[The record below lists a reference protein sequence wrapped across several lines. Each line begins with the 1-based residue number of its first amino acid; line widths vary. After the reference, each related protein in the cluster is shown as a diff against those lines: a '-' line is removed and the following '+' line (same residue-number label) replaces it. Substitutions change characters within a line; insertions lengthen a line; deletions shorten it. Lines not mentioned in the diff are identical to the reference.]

1 MEVEPVSNGVQQDS
15 REAGKQIMES
25 IKEEVASSG
34 SNGRNADLSVH
45 IPPRPVV
52 FGSSRSGKGLLQS
65 QSSFKGNSTP
75 RSLLQSLSFK
85 NKAVVPDGEGSSLLN
100 QDAKQTPESPV
111 LASIISKWQKCVS
124 LPGTPASMFS
134 SSVTTPTD
142 NISGEQRNSQKSASQ
157 SKMSRSLSVP
167 MRNVVIVRSGSFAI
181 RKDPVQKDTGDDD
194 QISHVEM
201 EDDDEEIPEE
211 EAVCRICLVSLC
223 EGGNTFKLECSCK
236 GDLNLTHEACV
247 VKWFSIKGNKNCD
260 VCRQEV
266 RNLPVTVLRVQ
277 SCAQREYRRG
287 ENRQNP
293 PSQPLS
299 VWHDL
304 VLLIL
309 ISSISYFFIL
319 EQLLISEMKSNALAL
334 AAPFAFTLG
343 LLGSMFAIVLALKEY
358 IWTYA
363 AFEFALVALN
373 LHIFYSI
380 LHLNATY
387 AILLSAVL
395 GFGIALSVNSLYLY
409 ITVYRA
415 RLAERQI
422 SPDPV

>member
-1 MEVEPVSNGVQQDS
+1 MEVEPASIGVQQDS
-15 REAGKQIMES
+15 REAGKQVMES
-25 IKEEVASSG
+25 IEEEVVSSG
-34 SNGRNADLSVH
+34 SNGRNADLCVQ
-45 IPPRPVV
+45 IPPKPLG
-52 FGSSRSGKGLLQS
+52 FGSNRSGKGLLQS
-65 QSSFKGNSTP
+65 QGSLKGNTTP

-100 QDAKQTPESPV
+100 QDAPESPESPV
-111 LASIISKWQKCVS
+111 LANIISKWQKCVS

-134 SSVTTPTD
+134 PSTE
-142 NISGEQRNSQKSASQ
+142 NKCGEQRNSQKSASP
-157 SKMSRSLSVP
+157 SKITRSLSVP

-181 RKDPVQKDTGDDD
+181 RKEPVQKDTE
-194 QISHVEM
+194 QISHLDL

-211 EAVCRICLVSLC
+211 EAVCRICLASLC

-247 VKWFSIKGNKNCD
+247 VKWFSIKGNRSCD
-260 VCRQEV
+260 VCKQEV

-277 SCAQREYRRG
+277 SSAQREYRRG
-287 ENRQNP
+287 QNRQNP
-293 PSQPLS
+293 PPQPLS

-319 EQLLISEMKSNALAL
+319 EQLLIPDMKANALAL

-343 LLGSMFAIVLALKEY
+343 LLGSMFAIVLA
-358 IWTYA
+358 
-363 AFEFALVALN
+363 FEFALVALN
-373 LHIFYSI
+373 LHIFYTI
-380 LHLNATY
+380 LRLNATY

-409 ITVYRA
+409 ISVYRA
-415 RLAERQI
+415 RLEERQI
-422 SPDPV
+422 NPDLV